1 MTDTDADAVL
11 PSIRPTLELFRPN
24 AIALWVTTYS
34 IELELFN
41 EFLLGRLGD
50 PPLNI
55 AILADPQRLSAT
67 LERIPP
73 EKSDQVAAVNQRWLL
88 RGAQIGSGR
97 FHPKSYLMVTPTKAM
112 LFVGSGNLSTSGL
125 DEGRE
130 VFTEFESG
138 TAVGD
143 EAIAVWRAWMRR
155 LVGRVDDTRLA
166 ERFADL
172 ETKLPVSKGR
182 RVVGETMLLHNLD
195 EPLAD
200 QLIAAVTARA
210 TPPVDELLVAAPFY
224 DQNALALGR
233 LIERL
238 APKSISVYT
247 TSTTSVDGSRLAHT
261 LNRSGANVS
270 LYAYEPDV
278 FTHAK
283 LVGIVAGSQSWIF
296 SGSANLSQAALTL
309 TASDGN
315 VELSV
320 LTPATPEQTRGV
332 FVPPA
337 TTQRTIAMAT
347 LNGLAFAPSTEATA
361 LPVNLKRAAAR
372 PDGVI
377 EVTTHQS
384 LQTGWQLDDLHDRSP
399 LVADGEKSVTT
410 GPLHGRLVFIVDDDG
425 AVLSNRVV
433 VDDPVGLD
441 AVLHVRGRSS
451 EDRPP
456 ELMAGDLDTPVGKAL
471 LWLHRN
477 LVMDVTERASP
488 GAGSGGV
495 GSNESDSAADDALWD
510 RLEHEKLGR
519 DPRANTY
526 GRLLGRSTGLGASE
540 PILEL
545 LEAMRDR
552 VLPVDHD
559 TGTGRS
565 VLTVL
570 REQAEQEAAHDTD
583 DAEGEGDGD
592 ASIKRW
598 KTETRIRVRARN
610 VLRRWAAAQTDPRLV
625 WIDQLAPAGNF
636 AMLAGTFARLWVT
649 IGKNPEQ
656 CELRDDDLDD
666 LWLEWMRPFV
676 GTGRGDGWLD
686 QPEQPDSQV
695 SNRLP
700 ADLPEIVAALCW
712 LALHN
717 KSRETIIEWQPVV
730 SAALS
735 HGLLEPTD
743 ETARFVGYVKHL
755 SVSQST
761 VVSDLLRCIEF
772 IDDNLWCE
780 RTRDQLA
787 LEDLQLE
794 EVASGQAVSVR
805 LMVRGLVD
813 PLRDPRTCQ
822 LVVAARR
829 YRRCDG
835 VAVFS
840 TDGGWRLSISTGS
853 TIAYRRADQDH
864 SVVESDVVSE
874 GALEHL
880 ASTGGILADLF
891 VRDQVA

>member
-1 MTDTDADAVL
+1 MTDTDTDAVL
-11 PSIRPTLELFRPN
+11 PTVRPTLELFRSN
-24 AIALWVTTYS
+24 AIALWATTYS

-55 AILADPQRLSAT
+55 AILADPQCLSAT

-73 EKSDQVAAVNQRWLL
+73 EKSDQVAAINQRWLL
-88 RGAQIGSGR
+88 RGVQIGSGR
-97 FHPKSYLMVTPTKAM
+97 FHPKSYLMVTPTKAI
-112 LFVGSGNLSTSGL
+112 LLVGSGNLSTSGL

-143 EAIAVWRAWMRR
+143 EALAVWRAWMRR

-172 ETKLPVSKGR
+172 ETKLPVSEGLR
-182 RVVGETMLLHNLD
+182 AVGETRLLHNLD

-200 QLIAAVTARA
+200 QLVAAVTARA
-210 TPPVDELLVAAPFY
+210 TPPVDELLVAAPFF
-224 DQNALALGR
+224 DQNAVALGR
-233 LIERL
+233 LIARL
-238 APKSISVYT
+238 APRNIAVYT
-247 TSTTSVDGSRLAHT
+247 TSLTSVDGLRLAHT
-261 LNRSGANVS
+261 LDRAGAKVS

-283 LVGIVAGSQSWIF
+283 LVGVVAGSQSWIF

-320 LTPATPEQTRGV
+320 LTSATPEQTRAA
-332 FVPPA
+332 FMPPGTTVRAIA
-337 TTQRTIAMAT
+337 TAD
-347 LNGLAFAPSTEATA
+347 LNRLAFAPSTEVTA
-361 LPVNLKRAAAR
+361 LPVHLQRAAVR
-372 PDGVI
+372 PEGTV
-377 EVTTHQS
+377 EVRCQQP
-384 LQTGWQLDDLHDRSP
+384 LQLGWQLDDLDERS
-399 LVADGEKSVTT
+399 LLFLDGGTLVTT
-410 GPLHGRLVFIVDDDG
+410 GPLNGRLVFIVDDDG
-425 AVLSNRVV
+425 AALSNRVV

-441 AVLHVRGRSS
+441 AVLHVRGRAS
-451 EDRPP
+451 EERPP
-456 ELMAGDLDTPVGKAL
+456 ELLSGDLETPVGKAL

-495 GSNESDSAADDALWD
+495 GSNESDSAADDGLWE

-519 DPRANTY
+519 DPRASTY

-552 VLPVDHD
+552 VLPVDH
-559 TGTGRS
+559 TVGAGRS

-570 REQAEQEAAHDTD
+570 REQAEQEAAQDSDEAEGD
-583 DAEGEGDGD
+583 DA
-592 ASIKRW
+592 APIKRW
-598 KTETRIRVRARN
+598 KTETRIRIRARN

-649 IGKNPEQ
+649 IGKNPAQ
-656 CELRDDDLDD
+656 CELHADDLDD

-686 QPEQPDSQV
+686 QPEQSDEQV
-695 SNRLP
+695 FNRLP

-717 KSRETIIEWQPVV
+717 KTRETIIAWQPVV
-730 SAALS
+730 GAALS

-743 ETARFVGYVKHL
+743 ETARFVGHVTHM
-755 SVSQST
+755 SVSRST
-761 VVSDLLRCIEF
+761 VESGLLRCIEF
-772 IDDNLWCE
+772 IDDELWCE
-780 RTRDQLA
+780 RTGDELG
-787 LEDLQLE
+787 LDDLRLE
-794 EVASGQAVSVR
+794 EVTRGHAVSVR

-840 TDGGWRLSISTGS
+840 TDAGWRLSISTGS

-864 SVVESDVVSE
+864 SVVESDLVAE
-874 GALEHL
+874 GAIEHI

>member
-1 MTDTDADAVL
+1 MTDTDAVL

-24 AIALWVTTYS
+24 AIALWATTYS
-34 IELELFN
+34 IDLELFN

-73 EKSDQVAAVNQRWLL
+73 EKSDQVAAINQRWLL
-88 RGAQIGSGR
+88 RAAQLGSGR
-97 FHPKSYLMVTPTKAM
+97 FHPKSYLMVTPTKAT
-112 LFVGSGNLSTSGL
+112 LLVGSGNLSTSGL

-143 EAIAVWRAWMRR
+143 EAIAVWRTWMRR
-155 LVGRVDDTRLA
+155 LIGRVDDTRLA

-172 ETKLPVSKGR
+172 ETKLPVSEGPR
-182 RVVGETMLLHNLD
+182 AVGETMLLHNLD

-200 QLIAAVTARA
+200 QLVTAVTARA
-210 TPPVDELLVAAPFY
+210 ALPVDELLVTAPFF
-224 DQNALALGR
+224 DRNALALGR

-238 APKSISVYT
+238 APRNISVYT
-247 TSTTSVDGSRLAHT
+247 TSTTSVDGPRLAHT
-261 LNRSGANVS
+261 LGRAGANVS

-283 LVGIVAGSQSWIF
+283 LIGIVAGSQSWIF

-320 LTPATPEQTRGV
+320 LTSATPEQTRAL
-332 FVPPA
+332 FMPPGA
-337 TTQRTIAMAT
+337 TVRAIAMAD
-347 LNGLAFAPSTEATA
+347 LNGLAFAPSTEAIA

-372 PDGVI
+372 PDGTV
-377 EVTTHQS
+377 EVQCQQS
-384 LQTGWQLDDLHDRSP
+384 LQTGWQLDDLHERSP

-410 GPLHGRLVFIVDDDG
+410 GPLHGRLVFIVDDGG

-433 VDDPVGLD
+433 VDDPGALD

-456 ELMAGDLDTPVGKAL
+456 ELLSGDLDTPVGKAL

-495 GSNESDSAADDALWD
+495 GSNESDSAADDALWE

-552 VLPVDHD
+552 VLPVDHNV
-559 TGTGRS
+559 GPGRS
-565 VLTVL
+565 MLTVL
-570 REQAEQEAAHDTD
+570 REHAEQEAAQDSAEAEGDD
-583 DAEGEGDGD
+583 DA
-592 ASIKRW
+592 AVKRW

-636 AMLAGTFARLWVT
+636 AMVAGTFARLWVT
-649 IGKNPEQ
+649 IGKNPAQ
-656 CELRDDDLDD
+656 CELRADDLDD

-686 QPEQPDSQV
+686 QAEQSELQV

-700 ADLPEIVAALCW
+700 ADLPEIVGALCW

-717 KSRETIIEWQPVV
+717 KSRETIIAWQPVV

-743 ETARFVGYVKHL
+743 ETARFVGHVKHL
-755 SVSQST
+755 SVSRGT
-761 VVSDLLRCIEF
+761 VESDLLRCIEF
-772 IDDNLWCE
+772 IDDDLWCQQ
-780 RTRDQLA
+780 TRDQLA
-787 LEDLQLE
+787 LEDLQLA
-794 EVASGQAVSVR
+794 EVTSGQAVSVR

-813 PLRDPRTCQ
+813 PLRDPRTSQ
-822 LVVAARR
+822 LIVAVRR

-840 TDGGWRLSISTGS
+840 MDAGWRVAIKTGS
-853 TIAYRRADQDH
+853 PLSYLPGDPGH
-864 SVVESDVVSE
+864 PMLESDEVAA
-874 GALEHL
+874 GAIEQM